1 MISCTEFIPMYSEMF
16 KYMEEKDG
24 HDAVMKFWH
33 HIADIYVRERLGKL
47 AAEKGL
53 AACWEY
59 WSHSLN
65 EEAADFV
72 MTYDEEA
79 QTFDLDMRYCPSC
92 GMLNE
97 MKHMEPYYD
106 YCGHCEVLYAPIL
119 AEYGVLSSGSWYD
132 PERACCHEGYYV
144 PKADQNTKE

>member
-59 WSHSLN
+59 WSHFLN
-65 EEAADFV
+65 
-72 MTYDEEA
+72 
-79 QTFDLDMRYCPSC
+79 
-92 GMLNE
+92 
-97 MKHMEPYYD
+97 
-106 YCGHCEVLYAPIL
+106 
-119 AEYGVLSSGSWYD
+119 
-132 PERACCHEGYYV
+132 
-144 PKADQNTKE
+144 